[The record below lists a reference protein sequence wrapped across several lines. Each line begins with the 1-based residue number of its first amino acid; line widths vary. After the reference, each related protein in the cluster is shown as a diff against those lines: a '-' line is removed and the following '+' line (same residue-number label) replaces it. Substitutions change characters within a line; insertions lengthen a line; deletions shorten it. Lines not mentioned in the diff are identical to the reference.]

1 MGVRGVAVAGDLRGN
16 EREFCAAEML
26 RESLG
31 LAARA
36 AYMVEDVIMKMV
48 IWLSRSKIY
57 VDGESKG
64 AWSNTLV
71 NKVGFPGRRRRI
83 DDTIIIF

>member
-36 AYMVEDVIMKMV
+36 AYMVVEDVIMKMV
-48 IWLSRSKIY
+48 I
-57 VDGESKG
+57 
-64 AWSNTLV
+64 
-71 NKVGFPGRRRRI
+71 
-83 DDTIIIF
+83 